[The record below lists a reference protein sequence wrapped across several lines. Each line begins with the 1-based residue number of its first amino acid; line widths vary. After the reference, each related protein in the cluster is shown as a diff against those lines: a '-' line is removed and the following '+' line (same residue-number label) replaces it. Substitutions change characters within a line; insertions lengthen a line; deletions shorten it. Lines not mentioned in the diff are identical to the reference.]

1 MARFRGPV
9 LVILTTIVVLAIGDT
24 LWKGVSAVVAC
35 VNPDKASAGNAWPSG
50 TISVNISGFPSALQ
64 PCVKSAFDNWN
75 TSNQAS
81 SPTGN
86 GTGVK
91 LQTVFDGPTLTTGAT
106 GGTNVYQVTYG
117 TTTNSSGSTVNALG
131 STHDFPNSSGT
142 SLKNAKTEI
151 NSNMTNCT
159 AITQT
164 TAHEIGHT
172 MGLGECTKCT
182 QPQQSVM
189 IAGKC
194 AVFSGGICI
203 IPDWNDTTFGLPGP
217 TSCDNSTV
225 HSVYNPPPTQIPGCN
240 PDCPIGSRTCIP
252 CGASPIVL
260 DLDRNGF
267 DLTGAADG
275 VFFDISGTGNLVQ
288 MGWTAR
294 GSDDG
299 FLALP
304 GTDGL
309 VHSGKQLF
317 GNFTAQP
324 VSSAP
329 NGFAALAVYD
339 DPKNGGNGDGL
350 IDSKD
355 SIFEFLRIWVDT
367 NHDGIS
373 QPEELH
379 TLPSLGVNSISLS
392 YKESRRTDQYGNVF
406 RYRARVNEENPQ
418 DLGPTAYDVFF
429 VEITTT
435 SKGILGGLILGPI
448 QRPTPSN
455 GSLLTAIAWLR
466 RPTDGRDLAQ

>member
-1 MARFRGPV
+1 MGGLLGNYV
-9 LVILTTIVVLAIGDT
+9 LIYHKQDWWLSIVNSDGCRLH
-24 LWKGVSAVVAC
+24 
-35 VNPDKASAGNAWPSG
+35 G
-50 TISVNISGFPSALQ
+50 TYWDRIISGCRGLQ
-64 PCVKSAFDNWN
+64 PSEFA
-75 TSNQAS
+75 
-81 SPTGN
+81 SPT
-86 GTGVK
+86 V
-91 LQTVFDGPTLTTGAT
+91 QTGADSGRSVASRPARGIRLLPRGRRLHGALIAFQTEFVCIPRPVEQAASEQAKMEAPLPTVLDTALLFGTKAT
-106 GGTNVYQVTYG
+106 GH
-117 TTTNSSGSTVNALG
+117 S
-131 STHDFPNSSGT
+131 F
-142 SLKNAKTEI
+142 
-151 NSNMTNCT
+151 
-159 AITQT
+159 
-164 TAHEIGHT
+164 
-172 MGLGECTKCT
+172 
-182 QPQQSVM
+182 
-189 IAGKC
+189 
-194 AVFSGGICI
+194 CI

-406 RYRARVNEENPQ
+406 RYRARVNEGNPQ

-435 SKGILGGLILGPI
+435 SKGILGGLIPGPI